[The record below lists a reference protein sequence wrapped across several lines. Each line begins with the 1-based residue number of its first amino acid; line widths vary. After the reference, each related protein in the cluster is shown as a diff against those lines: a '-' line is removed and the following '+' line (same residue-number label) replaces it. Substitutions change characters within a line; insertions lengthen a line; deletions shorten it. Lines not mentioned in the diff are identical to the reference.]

1 MQKETLKFIGDALA
15 SAGIPYE
22 YEEFNS
28 SIESL
33 NRYWVGEYSESEPM
47 TEDGLEESTFILSG
61 YAKEDPL
68 ILENDKKTIKQLF
81 PAIGGNMAILGNG
94 SGVAVFYVNAF
105 PVPTGDDFI
114 KKLQINLTIKE
125 WMVE

>member
-1 MQKETLKFIGDALA
+1 MQKETLKFISDALA

-22 YEEFNS
+22 FDEFNS

-33 NRYWVGEYSESEPM
+33 DRYWVGEYQETEPL
-47 TEDGLEESTFILSG
+47 TEDGLEEATFILTG
-61 YAKEDPL
+61 YAKEDML

-81 PAIGGNMAILGNG
+81 PPISGNRAILDNG
-94 SGVAVFYVNAF
+94 SGVAIFYTDAF

-114 KKLQINLTIKE
+114 KKIQININIKE
-125 WMVE
+125 WMVN

>member
-1 MQKETLKFIGDALA
+1 MQKETMKFISDALA

-33 NRYWVGEYSESEPM
+33 NRYWVGEYTETEPI
-47 TEDGLEESTFILSG
+47 TEDGLEEGTFILTG
-61 YAKEDPL
+61 YAKEDML

-81 PAIGGNMAILGNG
+81 PAIGGNRAILGNG
-94 SGVAVFYVNAF
+94 SGVAIFYGTAL

-114 KKLQINLTIKE
+114 KKLQINLNIKE
-125 WMVE
+125 WMVN

>member
-1 MQKETLKFIGDALA
+1 MQKETLKFISDALT
-15 SAGIPYE
+15 SAGILYE

-33 NRYWVGEYSESEPM
+33 NRYWVGEYSETEPM
-47 TEDGLEESTFILSG
+47 SEDGLEEATFILTG
-61 YAKEDPL
+61 YAKEDML
-68 ILENDKKTIKQLF
+68 ILENDKKTIKDLF
-81 PAIGGNMAILGNG
+81 PTISGNRAIFDNG
-94 SGVAVFYVNAF
+94 SGVAIFYTNSF

-125 WMVE
+125 WMVN